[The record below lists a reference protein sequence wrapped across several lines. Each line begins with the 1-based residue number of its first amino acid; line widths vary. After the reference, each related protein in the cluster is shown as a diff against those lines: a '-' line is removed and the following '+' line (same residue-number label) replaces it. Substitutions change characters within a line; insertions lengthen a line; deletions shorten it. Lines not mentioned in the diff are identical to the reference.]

1 MWGQSI
7 GASASAGRGRWS
19 ERGSSVRVVHAT
31 EVVKDDR
38 ILEWRMAPH
47 DIWEVMYKSQ
57 YEECC
62 KNCDVDRDK
71 KTWNNLNQTE

>member
-1 MWGQSI
+1 MWGQNI

-19 ERGSSVRVVHAT
+19 ERGSSDRVVHAM
-31 EVVKDDR
+31 ELVKDNW
-38 ILEWRMAPH
+38 ILEQRMTPQ

-62 KNCDVDRDK
+62 KNCDVDKDK
-71 KTWNNLNQTE
+71 KMEQFKSN